1 MMRHVGNHRK
11 RQANRTVTMMRNILA
26 GRNFHAAAERRIRLR
41 ATIRH
46 LVFNSA
52 FALAAIRLDFH
63 SGQTI

>member
-1 MMRHVGNHRK
+1 MRYLGNHRK
-11 RQANRTVTMMRNILA
+11 RQANRIIAMMRNIIA
-26 GRNFHAAAERRIRLR
+26 GRNFHAAAERRDRLR

-46 LVFNSA
+46 SVCNSA